1 MRPFALPL
9 LAALAA
15 CAGPRPSTPGAAQPG
30 GSPSGGGPTAVSA
43 TLDSIARGY
52 FDGHHLVG
60 LAVGIVRND
69 SVVLLRG
76 YGVMSKAGARPVTD
90 STIFHLASVTK
101 PFVATAVMQLVEQGK
116 VQLDQPV
123 TKYIPYFK
131 MKDPRAAKVTVRQ
144 VLTHTAGMPDVTDYG
159 WNHPEYDQG
168 ALERYV
174 KGLADSSLIF
184 PPGTSWQYS
193 NIGFELMADLVA
205 VVSGQPFEDYV
216 QRHILTP
223 LKMTKSTLLMTDVDS
238 TLLASGHESG
248 PDSTFHLAASYP
260 YNRRH
265 AGSSTLHSN
274 AIDMLRW
281 ARANLHRGSLDG
293 AMILTRASY
302 DSLWRF
308 ERNMTE
314 QLTARAARAGI
325 KLPYDSIGIG
335 LSWMLGARNGIQ
347 VVTHSGGDNGFRS
360 DLLLVPDRQIGIVLL
375 TNSEP
380 NSLHQLTFDLLDVVA
395 R

>member
-1 MRPFALPL
+1 MRQFALFA

-15 CAGPRPSTPGAAQPG
+15 CAGPRPKATGAAEPGSTPGAPAPVI
-30 GSPSGGGPTAVSA
+30 AA
-43 TLDSIARGY
+43 ALDSIVRAY
-52 FDGHHLVG
+52 LEQNHPVG
-60 LAVGIVRND
+60 LAVGIVRHD
-69 SVVLLRG
+69 TTLLTRG
-76 YGVMSKAGARPVTD
+76 YGVMSRAGARPVTD

-101 PFVATAVMQLVEQGK
+101 PFVATSVMQLVEQGR

-123 TKYIPYFK
+123 SKYVPYFK

-144 VLTHTAGMPDVTDYG
+144 VLTHTAGMPDVTDYDWG
-159 WNHPEYDQG
+159 HPQYDPG

-184 PPGTSWQYS
+184 APGTNWQYS

-216 QRHILTP
+216 QQHILTP
-223 LKMTKSTLLMTDVDS
+223 LKMSKSTLLMTDVDS
-238 TLLASGHESG
+238 TLLATGHERG
-248 PDSTFHLAASYP
+248 TDSTFHVAANYP

-281 ARANLHRGSLDG
+281 ARANLHRGALDG
-293 AMILTRASY
+293 ATILAPASY

-308 ERNMTE
+308 QRNMTE

-335 LSWMLGARNGIQ
+335 LSWMLASRNGVQI
-347 VVTHSGGDNGFRS
+347 VTHSGGDNGFRS
-360 DLLLVPDRQIGIVLL
+360 DLLLAPERQIGIVVM

-380 NSLHQLTFDLLDVVA
+380 RSLQQLSLNLLDA
-395 R
+395 ATR